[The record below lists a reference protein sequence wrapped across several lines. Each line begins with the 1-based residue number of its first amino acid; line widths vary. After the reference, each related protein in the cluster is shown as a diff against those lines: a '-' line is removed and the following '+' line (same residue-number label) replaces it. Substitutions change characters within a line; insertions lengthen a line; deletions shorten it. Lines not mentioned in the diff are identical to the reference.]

1 MKAFDQ
7 ALFRIILVLTAIVL
21 PLGALAEVTKVVVS
35 DRHDVLEGKAWGNT
49 GPYEK
54 LTGKVYFA
62 VDPNNSRNKIIVDID
77 KAPRNAEGKVEFS
90 ADLFILR
97 PKDPSKSN
105 GVCLFDVPNRGG
117 KGALSTFN
125 RAKGSLDPTAQQ
137 DFGDGLLL
145 NEGYTIVEV
154 GWESDIPAKP
164 GYIFLTAPVATDG
177 GKVITGWITPGPW
190 FIPKEQADSY
200 NYVSQDFAPTYAPLD
215 LNDPEYRLTERP
227 ALVSAPTLVP
237 RSDWQFAKMVDGKP
251 VQDQWWI
258 TKKGGFHPG
267 MVYQLTYKS
276 QNPQVEGVGFA
287 AVRDMASYVKNNPDA
302 IVKGK
307 YVYTY
312 GSSQV
317 GRWQRQ
323 FLYEGFTVD
332 EQQQKAVDGLY
343 IVTSGGTGLGVFNER
358 FGMPD
363 ELGSYTQT
371 KFPIRYEMSTDPVT
385 GKLDGLG
392 ARVPAG
398 LEPKIVVVDTESEI
412 YDRGRD
418 ELIRTT
424 SLDGKEDLP
433 DPSNVRYFT
442 MSGAKHGSG
451 TWPPNHMASQQLPN
465 DPLEYRWAERALLE
479 DLNAWV
485 QKGVEPPASLHP
497 TLSDQTAILIS
508 NIKFPN
514 VPGIQWPYHVP
525 GGMRNDLPA
534 GPAAVLPFLV
544 PNVNEDGNI
553 TSGLRMPELAVPLG
567 TYGGWA
573 FRSEAEGEPNTL
585 VSMAGSYIPF
595 AKTKA
600 DRTKSKDPRLSLEE
614 RYPSRDKYMQRI
626 QAAADQLV
634 KGRYLRAD
642 DEKEIV
648 EDAGKHWDWTISH
661 THLPRCDP
669 GRACYEAPDE

>member
-7 ALFRIILVLTAIVL
+7 AFCRILLVLAAIAL
-21 PLGALAEVTKVVVS
+21 PLSVRAEVTKVVIS
-35 DRHDVLEGKAWGNT
+35 NRQDVLQGKPWGNT

-62 VDPNNSRNKIIVDID
+62 VDPNNPRNKMIVDID
-77 KAPRNAEGKVEFS
+77 KAPRDAKGKVEFS

-97 PKDPSKSN
+97 PKDSSKSN

-117 KGALSTFN
+117 KGALTTFN
-125 RAKGSLDPTAQQ
+125 RAKGSLDPTAPE

-154 GWESDIPAKP
+154 GWESDIPPKP
-164 GYIFLTAPVATDG
+164 GYIFLSAPIATNG

-190 FIPKEQADSY
+190 FIPKEQVDSY
-200 NYVSQDFAPTYAPLD
+200 SYTSQDFAPTYAPLD

-258 TKKGGFHPG
+258 TKRGGFHPG

-302 IVKGK
+302 IVKGR

-323 FLYEGFTVD
+323 FLYEGFTID
-332 EQQQKAVDGLY
+332 EQEKKAVDGLY

-358 FGMPD
+358 WGQPD

-385 GKLDGLG
+385 GKVDGLG

-424 SLDGKEDLP
+424 SLDGKDDLP

-442 MSGAKHGSG
+442 MAGAKHGSG
-451 TWPPNHMASQQLPN
+451 TWPPNRLASQQLPN

-479 DLNAWV
+479 DINDWV
-485 QKGVEPPASLHP
+485 QKGVEPPASVHP
-497 TLSDQTAILIS
+497 LVSNQTAILIS

-525 GGMRNDLPA
+525 GGERNDLPA

-544 PNVNEDGNI
+544 ANVNEDGNV
-553 TSGLRMPELAVPLG
+553 TSGLRMPELVVPLG

-573 FRSEAEGEPNTL
+573 FRSEAEGEPDTL

-600 DRTKSKDPRLSLEE
+600 DRTKSNDPRLSLEE
-614 RYPSRDKYMQRI
+614 RYPSRDKYMQRV

-648 EDAGKHWDWTISH
+648 DDAGKHWDWTMSH
-661 THLPRCDP
+661 THLPNCDP
-669 GRACYEAPDE
+669 GQPCYEVPDE